1 MPQSLSSILIH
12 LVFSTK
18 HREPLIAPHVE
29 AELHAY
35 LAAIFREYHSPAL
48 LINGT
53 SNHVHILFAL
63 SRQVAVADLVE
74 EVKKRSS
81 KWIKTK
87 GSELKIFQWQS
98 GYGAFSIGQS
108 NVAALKDYIAGQK
121 EHHRHKSFEEEYQNF
136 LEKYAVAYD
145 EKYLWD

>member
-18 HREPLIAPHVE
+18 HREPLIMPRVE
-29 AELHAY
+29 SELHAY
-35 LAAIFREYHSPAL
+35 LAAIFREYDSPAI

-53 SNHVHILFAL
+53 SNHVHILFSL
-63 SRQVAVADLVE
+63 SRRVAVADLVE

-87 GSELKIFQWQS
+87 GNELKNFQWQS
-98 GYGAFSIGQS
+98 GYGVFSIGQS
-108 NVAALKDYIAGQK
+108 NVATLKNYIAGQK
-121 EHHRHKSFEEEYQNF
+121 EHHRHKSFEEEYRKF
-136 LEKYAVAYD
+136 LEKYGVSYD

>member
-18 HREPLIAPHVE
+18 NREPFISPNIE
-29 AELHAY
+29 SELYPY
-35 LAAIFREYHSPAL
+35 LATIFREYNSPAIS
-48 LINGT
+48 INGT
-53 SNHVHILFAL
+53 TNHLHILFAL
-63 SRQVAVADLVE
+63 SRTITVAELVE
-74 EVKKRSS
+74 EAKKRSS

-87 GSELKIFQWQS
+87 GQEYRNFQWQT

-108 NVAALKDYIAGQK
+108 NVAALKRYIAAQK
-121 EHHRHKSFEEEYQNF
+121 EHHRHKSFEEEYRNF
-136 LEKYAVAYD
+136 LEKYGVAYD